1 MQCIGFN
8 SILSLFRLI
17 EQNYRFLNLYDTTL
31 ALFELFISGITRSDV
46 DSLSE
51 EDGQEMS
58 MIFEFLL
65 SRDIERRLRFV
76 KVSQQLSS
84 KHEINNASFQNLF
97 LSSQKQNE
105 LVSRVI
111 IDCLSVI
118 SIHILTETSELPQDK
133 TSVLLTK
140 IIKSVDLV
148 NFVFQLL

>member
-65 SRDIERRLRFV
+65 SRDLERRLRFV
-76 KVSQQLSS
+76 KVSQQLLS